1 MYIDM
6 MRFVTIDVDMLD
18 VTHVYNTY
26 HTHMHTN
33 NTNKC
38 VLPINHQEERDGY
51 VGVERDGHTITPCLF
66 MSVFFCCFCML
77 FMLFSWFSALV
88 LLLLYQRPILPKF
101 SLLLIILQ
109 ILEAISARPQEIGT
123 YYKLR
128 GYVG

>member
-18 VTHVYNTY
+18 VTHVYYTY
-26 HTHMHTN
+26 RTHMHTN

-66 MSVFFCCFCML
+66 MSVFFFLLFLYAFYAFLVVFC
-77 FMLFSWFSALV
+77 S
-88 LLLLYQRPILPKF
+88 R
-101 SLLLIILQ
+101 IIV
-109 ILEAISARPQEIGT
+109 IVPAPNSSEI
-123 YYKLR
+123 
-128 GYVG
+128 

>member
-66 MSVFFCCFCML
+66 MSVFFLLFLYAFYAFLVVFC
-77 FMLFSWFSALV
+77 S
-88 LLLLYQRPILPKF
+88 R
-101 SLLLIILQ
+101 IIV
-109 ILEAISARPQEIGT
+109 IVPAPNSSEI
-123 YYKLR
+123 
-128 GYVG
+128 